1 MIDLFSLCCHAAVF
15 VLFFQYYTHIMYLPL
30 INGAA
35 EGCFAV
41 GFFIL
46 ISAVM
51 GTLKYLSII

>member
-1 MIDLFSLCCHAAVF
+1 
-15 VLFFQYYTHIMYLPL
+15 MYLPL

-46 ISAVM
+46 VSAVM
-51 GTLKYLSII
+51 GKYKKKKESNES